1 MTNQHTADTVLPTAI
16 AGTSILAA
24 AAPSGAVAEATILDT
39 VMPVASTANLSVS
52 DASTESLITIAEVER
67 HIAVVVDQ
75 IRKMESVIVAFSGG
89 VDSSLVAA
97 LAHRALGM
105 KALAVTAVSPAL
117 ATGELD
123 GARSVAAAVGLNHE
137 VITTDELARAGYVA
151 NGTDRCYFCKS
162 ELYDRLAELAATRGV
177 ATVLSGANADDQGDW
192 RPGLRAADEHAVRHP
207 LLEAGIGKSLV
218 RAMAD
223 YLGVPSAQKPAS
235 PCLASRVPH
244 GTSVD
249 SATLAQIDRAEQA
262 LRALGY
268 GVLRVRHYG
277 ELAKIELNA
286 DDLARALDPSERSR
300 INGAITDAGYRHA
313 AIDLEPFKSGNLTVH
328 LLMPTRRR

>member
-1 MTNQHTADTVLPTAI
+1 MTNLVDPPI
-16 AGTSILAA
+16 
-24 AAPSGAVAEATILDT
+24 
-39 VMPVASTANLSVS
+39 PV
-52 DASTESLITIAEVER
+52 AEVER
-67 HIAVVVDQ
+67 QIAVIVEQ
-75 IRKMESVIVAFSGG
+75 ISALGSVIVAFSGG

-97 LAHRALGM
+97 LAHQALGA
-105 KALAVTAVSPAL
+105 KSLAVTAVSPAL

-123 GARSVAAAVGLNHE
+123 GARSVAVALGFNHE

-151 NGTDRCYFCKS
+151 NGPDRCYFCKS
-162 ELYDRLAELAATRGV
+162 ELYDRLAELAAARGI

-192 RPGLRAADEHAVRHP
+192 RPGLRAAEEHSVVHP
-207 LLEAGIGKSLV
+207 LLAAGVGKSMV
-218 RAMAD
+218 RAMAE

-249 SATLAQIDRAEQA
+249 VVTLSQIDRAEQA

-277 ELAKIELNA
+277 ELAKVELNA
-286 DDLARALDPSERSR
+286 DDLTRALDPLERSR
-300 INGAITDAGYRHA
+300 ISEAVIGAGYRHA
-313 AIDLEPFKSGNLTVH
+313 AIDVEPFKSGNLTVH

>member
-1 MTNQHTADTVLPTAI
+1 MTSKTV
-16 AGTSILAA
+16 
-24 AAPSGAVAEATILDT
+24 
-39 VMPVASTANLSVS
+39 
-52 DASTESLITIAEVER
+52 DALITIVEVER
-67 HIAVVVDQ
+67 QIAAVVDQ
-75 IRKMESVIVAFSGG
+75 IRAMDSVIVAFSGG

-97 LAHRALGM
+97 LAHRALGA

-151 NGTDRCYFCKS
+151 NGPDRCYFCKS
-162 ELYDRLAELAATRGV
+162 ELYDRLAELALTRGV

-192 RPGLRAADEHAVRHP
+192 RPGLRAAEEHAVRHP
-207 LLEAGIGKSLV
+207 LLEAGIGKALV

-223 YLGVPSAQKPAS
+223 HLGVPSAQKPAS

-244 GTSVD
+244 GTPVD
-249 SATLAQIDRAEQA
+249 TATLAQIDRAEQA

-286 DDLARALDPSERSR
+286 DDLTRALDPIERSR
-300 INGAITDAGYRHA
+300 INEAITNAGYRHA
-313 AIDLEPFKSGNLTVH
+313 AIDVEPFKSGNLTVH
-328 LLMPTRRR
+328 LLMPTRRRNHGQI

>member
-1 MTNQHTADTVLPTAI
+1 MTTL
-16 AGTSILAA
+16 
-24 AAPSGAVAEATILDT
+24 EAT
-39 VMPVASTANLSVS
+39 
-52 DASTESLITIAEVER
+52 TISHADVEQQ
-67 HIAVVVDQ
+67 IAVIVDQ
-75 IRKMESVIVAFSGG
+75 IRLMDSVIVAFSGG

-97 LAHRALGM
+97 LACLALGA

-123 GARSVAAAVGLNHE
+123 GARSVASAIGINHE

-151 NGTDRCYFCKS
+151 NGPDRCYHCKS
-162 ELYDRLAELAATRGV
+162 ELYDRLAELASVRGV
-177 ATVLSGANADDQGDW
+177 INVLSGANADDQGDW
-192 RPGLRAADEHAVRHP
+192 RPGLLAASEHSVRHP
-207 LLEAGIGKSLV
+207 LLEAGVGKSMV

-223 YLGVPSAQKPAS
+223 HLGVPSAQKPAS

-249 SATLAQIDRAEQA
+249 VLTLSQIDRAEQA

-277 ELAKIELNA
+277 ELAKVELNA
-286 DDLARALDPSERSR
+286 DDLNRALDPVERSR
-300 INGAITDAGYRHA
+300 INEAITTAGYRHA
-313 AIDLEPFKSGNLTVH
+313 AIDVEPFKSGNLTVH

>member
-1 MTNQHTADTVLPTAI
+1 MTTL
-16 AGTSILAA
+16 
-24 AAPSGAVAEATILDT
+24 EATPII
-39 VMPVASTANLSVS
+39 VA
-52 DASTESLITIAEVER
+52 DVEH
-67 HIAVVVDQ
+67 HIAVIVDQ
-75 IRKMESVIVAFSGG
+75 IRSMGSVIVAFSGG

-97 LAHRALGM
+97 LAYQALGA

-123 GARSVAAAVGLNHE
+123 GARSVAAAIGINHE
-137 VITTDELARAGYVA
+137 VIATDELARAGYVA
-151 NGTDRCYFCKS
+151 NGPDRCYHCKS
-162 ELYDRLAELAATRGV
+162 ELYDRLAELAAARSV

-192 RPGLRAADEHAVRHP
+192 RPGLLAADEHSVCHP
-207 LLEAGIGKSLV
+207 LLEAGVGKAMV

-223 YLGVPSAQKPAS
+223 HLGVPSAQKPAS

-249 SATLAQIDRAEQA
+249 VVTLLQIDRAEQA

-277 ELAKIELNA
+277 ELAKVELNV
-286 DDLARALDPSERSR
+286 DDLNRALDPLERSR
-300 INGAITDAGYRHA
+300 ISEAVISAGYRHA
-313 AIDLEPFKSGNLTVH
+313 AIDVEPFKSGNLTVH